1 MNANASQQ
9 QPDADAEAA
18 TTTTLTLF
26 NLLIFPSPTRYTNQ
40 PVCAAHI
47 SPLFTVFLRT
57 QSG

>member
-1 MNANASQQ
+1 MNASQQ

-18 TTTTLTLF
+18 TTTLTLF

-47 SPLFTVFLRT
+47 SPLFTVFPRT

>member
-18 TTTTLTLF
+18 TTTLTLF
-26 NLLIFPSPTRYTNQ
+26 NLLLVFPSPTRYTNQ

-47 SPLFTVFLRT
+47 PPLFTVFLRT